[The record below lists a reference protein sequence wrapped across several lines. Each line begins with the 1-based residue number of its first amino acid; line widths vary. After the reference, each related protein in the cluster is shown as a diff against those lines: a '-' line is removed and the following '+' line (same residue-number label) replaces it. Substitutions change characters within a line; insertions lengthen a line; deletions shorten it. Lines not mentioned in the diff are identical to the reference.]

1 MYSLPVVIQVVI
13 KSDTCSHKFY
23 KLKYLN
29 QSWLSLNLSRVLLRD
44 NVCTVPGT
52 TTRVLLRD
60 NIIAATATFT

>member
-1 MYSLPVVIQVVI
+1 MTTVHVMYVQVGM
-13 KSDTCSHKFY
+13 TT
-23 KLKYLN
+23 N
-29 QSWLSLNLSRVLLRD
+29 QSWLSLNLSRVLLRG